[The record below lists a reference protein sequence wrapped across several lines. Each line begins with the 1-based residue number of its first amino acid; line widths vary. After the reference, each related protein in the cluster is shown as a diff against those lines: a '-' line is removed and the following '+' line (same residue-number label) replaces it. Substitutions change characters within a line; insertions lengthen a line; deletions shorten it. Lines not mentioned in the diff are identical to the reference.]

1 MNIWALYSFIAGVIN
16 FILGVYVY
24 CKNPRHPLNRIFA
37 LFAFSLALWGISEFG
52 HRIAN
57 NPETAILWIKAGG
70 FGWCFMV
77 GFYIHFALLFARKTN
92 YLKRISTYIILYA
105 PCLLFLHLFLSTDLI
120 YKQEVEKMYWGY
132 TSFPGKFVWFYTTY
146 YMLSYFWGIYL
157 FIQVLKYGTPIEK
170 KQVKPMFL
178 GYTTTLIIGT
188 ISNVIFPFYGV
199 LLPELGTI
207 IALATAIGAFYS
219 IFRYKLFIIPVKESD
234 ATVPLMFDLEKG
246 TAYFTKEESSD
257 RAYKIFID
265 QVSHGIP
272 GLCFSKFPPEKIRKK
287 YKILYTPIIH
297 ITLTGREKDTIGY
310 KDTKFMS
317 STILDFIEKT
327 KTATIFLDCL
337 NEIIMINGWEKT
349 VSWLEELKKKCTNSV
364 VLLFSIN
371 TELLDSTQGLY
382 LKENLRLF
390 SRG

>member
-1 MNIWALYSFIAGVIN
+1 MNIWALYSFITGLIN
-16 FILGVYVY
+16 FILGLYVY

-37 LFAFSLALWGISEFG
+37 LFAFSLAIWGISEFG
-52 HRIAN
+52 HRGAD
-57 NPETAILWIKAGG
+57 NPETAFLWVRAGG

-77 GFYIHFALLFARKTN
+77 GFYIHFALLFARKNN
-92 YLKRISTYIILYA
+92 YLKKVSTYIILYA

-120 YKQEVEKMYWGY
+120 YKQEVVKMYWGY
-132 TSFPGKFVWFYTTY
+132 TSLPGKFIWLYTTY

-188 ISNVIFPFYGV
+188 LSNVIFPFYGIPV
-199 LLPELGTI
+199 PELGTI
-207 IALATAIGAFYS
+207 IALTTAMGAFYS
-219 IFRYKLFIIPVKESD
+219 ILKYKLFITPVKEND
-234 ATVPLMFDLEKG
+234 MLTPLTFNLEKG
-246 TAYFTKEESSD
+246 NTYFTKEESSD

-265 QVSHGIP
+265 QISHGMP
-272 GLCFSKFPPEKIRKK
+272 GLCFSKFPSEKTREK
-287 YKILYTPIIH
+287 YKILYTPIIQ
-297 ITLTGREKDTIGY
+297 LTSKGREKDTIAY
-310 KDTKFMS
+310 KDVEFIS

-327 KTATIFLDCL
+327 KTAVIIVDCL

-349 VSWLEELKKKCTNSV
+349 VSWLGELKKKCTNSV
-364 VLLFSIN
+364 LLFSIN
-371 TELLDSTQGLY
+371 TQLLDSTQGLY